1 MTPALRCFQTSNH
14 MYLIDVGSLK
24 LPSVC
29 LATTE
34 AGQSGVGSSTSILMP
49 ILACIRDMLASH
61 GRQKLPLYSVLLDC
75 MDVRLL

>member
-1 MTPALRCFQTSNH
+1 
-14 MYLIDVGSLK
+14 MYLIEVGSLK

-61 GRQKLPLYSVLLDC
+61 GRQASPLYSVLLAC
-75 MDVRLL
+75 MGARLL